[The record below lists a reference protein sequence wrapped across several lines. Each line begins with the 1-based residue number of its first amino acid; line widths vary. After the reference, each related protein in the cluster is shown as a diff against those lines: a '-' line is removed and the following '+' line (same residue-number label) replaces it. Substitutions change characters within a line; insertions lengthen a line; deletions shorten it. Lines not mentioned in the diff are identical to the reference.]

1 MQEIEQQTSV
11 KLKGP
16 KTSQGFHLRAFLIV
30 FALAAL
36 ALTMLVHGPVL
47 TSSGN
52 RIALSEQAQ
61 KGLALA
67 APAAFA
73 PAHLRLSNS
82 SALPEPDVPASASL
96 HTTKKC

>member
-52 RIALSEQAQ
+52 RIALS
-61 KGLALA
+61 
-67 APAAFA
+67 
-73 PAHLRLSNS
+73 
-82 SALPEPDVPASASL
+82 
-96 HTTKKC
+96 